1 MSTAGMLTGKE
12 VTENGDG
19 MVPRSPPSQQPPNP
33 AWPQSTEEGAKS
45 SLVRSALLTK
55 PALPSSRGNFM
66 AFASSRYRDS
76 FRCSLYCGQLTIE
89 RWDLC
94 SLRREAQGVFS
105 ALTEEQAEAGGAW
118 KACFKGSGRCA
129 ATPASVPPGTP

>member
-12 VTENGDG
+12 LTENGDG
-19 MVPRSPPSQQPPNP
+19 IVPRSPPSQQPPNP

-76 FRCSLYCGQLTIE
+76 SRCSLYNLLSCGGCCA
-89 RWDLC
+89 RSAGRPRA
-94 SLRREAQGVFS
+94 SLV
-105 ALTEEQAEAGGAW
+105 L
-118 KACFKGSGRCA
+118 
-129 ATPASVPPGTP
+129 